1 MDLLDEI
8 EFKEQQI
15 YRLKNLLNRYKE
27 QEIPENNK
35 KKNLDKPK
43 QLPLPFVAN
52 IMDPVT
58 ITMIALNI
66 YVIVLMVS

>member
-15 YRLKNLLNRYKE
+15 SRLNNLLSRYKE

-35 KKNLDKPK
+35 KKNSEKSR
-43 QLPLPFVAN
+43 QLLLPFCG
-52 IMDPVT
+52 
-58 ITMIALNI
+58 
-66 YVIVLMVS
+66 

>member
-15 YRLKNLLNRYKE
+15 SRLNNLLSRYKE

-35 KKNLDKPK
+35 KKNLEKSK
-43 QLPLPFVAN
+43 QLPLPFCG
-52 IMDPVT
+52 
-58 ITMIALNI
+58 
-66 YVIVLMVS
+66 

>member
-15 YRLKNLLNRYKE
+15 SRLNNLLNKYKE

-35 KKNLDKPK
+35 KNNLEKSK
-43 QLPLPFVAN
+43 QLPPTFLWLTLW
-52 IMDPVT
+52 I
-58 ITMIALNI
+58 L
-66 YVIVLMVS
+66 